1 MSMIKLIKKFIKG
14 NITYFLLSFL
24 LIIGLNYIR
33 SLVPLFISKVFD
45 ILGQDNGIKLP
56 LFIENLFDG
65 NNIAVQLTI
74 AAAAIVVVS
83 VLRDILNL
91 GLDFTIAEASEGM
104 GYNMQTAF
112 YDHVQNLPYSY
123 LNHCETGDLIQRSI
137 QDTSRV
143 KMFVGSQLKVFVT
156 NIAQIFIYSGQML
169 YINWKFS
176 SYILLLL
183 PLLFIITF
191 LYFKKQNSLWENM
204 ENAEGQLTNVIQE
217 NYTGIRVVKAFANE
231 DYEIQKFNKNMDELM
246 SAWDKPNK
254 KMSTFWAFSDIIG
267 YSMSLL
273 TFVLGLIFIN
283 NGQLVFSELIG
294 LFIFVQSI
302 LWPIKNLG
310 RLIANFGRTNIS
322 AKRILEVFDINDEY
336 KEDNATLTP
345 VVTGDIEFKDV
356 CFKFEDSN
364 ENTLKNINLHIKS
377 GQTIAI
383 IGKTG
388 SGKSTLVCMLNRML
402 EPTNGTI
409 YIDGV
414 DIKNIEKHYIR
425 KHVGI
430 VLQEPFLFS
439 KTIKENIGITS
450 INPMIKDIKNAADIA
465 SVDTDIEAFENGYD
479 TIVGER
485 GVTLSGGQKQ
495 RVSIARTILDNKEI
509 LIFDDSLSAV
519 DTETDVKIRRRL
531 HDINNKST
539 TIIITHRI
547 QTAKDADLI
556 IVMEDGSIKDMGS
569 HEELISR
576 EGLYKTI
583 YDIQSFNTVKGG
595 VH

>member
-14 NITYFLLSFL
+14 NVTYFLISFI
-24 LIIGLNYIR
+24 LIIVLNYIR
-33 SLVPLFISKVFD
+33 SLVPLCISKVFD

-56 LFIENLFDG
+56 SFIENLFDG
-65 NNIAVQLTI
+65 NSIVVQLTI
-74 AAAAIVVVS
+74 AAAAIVIVS
-83 VLRDILNL
+83 IIRDIINL
-91 GLDFTIAEASEGM
+91 GLDFSIAEASEGI

-137 QDTSRV
+137 NDTSRV
-143 KMFVGSQLKVFVT
+143 KTFVGSQLKVFIT
-156 NIAQIFIYSGQML
+156 NIAQIIIYSGQML
-169 YINWKFS
+169 FINWKFS
-176 SYILLLL
+176 SYILMLL
-183 PLLFIITF
+183 PLLFLLTF
-191 LYFKKQNSLWENM
+191 FYFKKQNALWEDM
-204 ENAEGQLTNVIQE
+204 EESEGQLTNIIQE

-231 DYEIQKFNKNMDELM
+231 DYEIQKFDKNMDELM
-246 SAWDKPNK
+246 EAWDKPNK

-322 AKRILEVFDINDEY
+322 AKRILEVFDIDDEY
-336 KEDNATLTP
+336 KDDKATLTP
-345 VVTGDIEFKDV
+345 TITGDIEFKDV
-356 CFKFEDSN
+356 CFKFEDSTN
-364 ENTLKNINLHIKS
+364 NTLKNINLHIKS

-383 IGKTG
+383 VGKTG

-402 EPTNGTI
+402 EPTSGNI
-409 YIDGV
+409 LIDGV
-414 DIKNIEKHYIR
+414 DIKEIDKHYIR

-439 KTIKENIGITS
+439 KTIKENIGITRLEPS
-450 INPMIKDIKNAADIA
+450 IKDVKNAANIA
-465 SVDTDIEAFENGYD
+465 SVDSDIEAFENGYD

-519 DTETDVKIRRRL
+519 DTETDVKIRKKL

-539 TIIITHRI
+539 TIIITHRV

-556 IVMEDGSIKDMGS
+556 LVMEDGYIKDVGN
-569 HEELISR
+569 HDELISR

-595 VH
+595 AN

>member
-377 GQTIAI
+377 GHTIAI